1 MPSDNATVSQNLD
14 ADFNNSSGSK
24 RDVLRILYVF
34 SGKSRKGSV
43 SHWCKKLAKRFSI
56 TVEVAMIDIKVRPH
70 LDLTKESVRKRILLK
85 LQTGNYHAIILSP
98 PCSTFS
104 RAPWSNRK
112 GPRPVRSYVHHRG
125 LQRLTW
131 SERKKADWGNTLDF
145 TLKLIQTAIN
155 KDVRFILFENPED
168 LGALQQGP
176 YEGQRPASMWQD
188 EKFEALIQT
197 GQIDTVAF

>member
-1 MPSDNATVSQNLD
+1 MPRDNATVSQNLD

-24 RDVLRILYVF
+24 RDILRILYVF

-43 SHWCKKLAKRFSI
+43 SHWRKKLAKRFSI
-56 TVEVAMIDIKVRPH
+56 TVEVEMIDIKVRPH

-85 LQTGNYHAIILSP
+85 LQTGNYQAIILSP

-131 SERKKADWGNTLDF
+131 SERKKADWGNTLMDF
-145 TLKLIQTAIN
+145 TFKLIQTAIN

-176 YEGQRPASMWQD
+176 TRWLFINKTSVQR
-188 EKFEALIQT
+188 I
-197 GQIDTVAF
+197 